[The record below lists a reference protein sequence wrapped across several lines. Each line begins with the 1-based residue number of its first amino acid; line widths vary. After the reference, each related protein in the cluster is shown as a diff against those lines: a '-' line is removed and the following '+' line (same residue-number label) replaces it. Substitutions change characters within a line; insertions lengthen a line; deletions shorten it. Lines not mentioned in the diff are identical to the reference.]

1 MGCGVPRFGDIMDDA
16 VVNRENMC
24 QPSTCRI
31 CTRLRTIHV
40 PHILLWSLSF
50 GLVYLWSTPK
60 THDYEPH
67 VLVFRQTRI
76 IFWWRALVLTVEAS
90 WRLITRLVNDWW
102 LKCVKVPHLS
112 YCNRLVLQYHMNYPL
127 VIKHSLLENPS
138 FSSMNFLST
147 DARVSSGRPSQTC
160 LITAGYSTQC
170 ESPRTGEGRGYAF
183 ITFKKL
189 EEARKFVGYRPL
201 VVVVAWQDGEYLTE
215 ENRVLS
221 HLMFSFAVITSMNIP
236 NHIPK

>member
-1 MGCGVPRFGDIMDDA
+1 
-16 VVNRENMC
+16 
-24 QPSTCRI
+24 
-31 CTRLRTIHV
+31 
-40 PHILLWSLSF
+40 
-50 GLVYLWSTPK
+50 
-60 THDYEPH
+60 
-67 VLVFRQTRI
+67 
-76 IFWWRALVLTVEAS
+76 
-90 WRLITRLVNDWW
+90 
-102 LKCVKVPHLS
+102 
-112 YCNRLVLQYHMNYPL
+112 MNYPL

-138 FSSMNFLST
+138 FSSMIFLST

-160 LITAGYSTQC
+160 LITVGYSTQC

-221 HLMFSFAVITSMNIP
+221 HLMFSFAVITSMNTP
-236 NHIPK
+236 NHIPKYSRYSSAFAVNCHSSVIIVLFCLASFCRLWYYIKSHHISMFEDFVPCFAGQLPTSPWLNNKKLPSMHSLAATVATARRKKPLRQMGTDGIGICSVQFFGHR